1 MNIQLNELKSVLNA
15 QLRKND
21 VIANNLANMNSTGF
35 KRDVMFFDV
44 IQQKTGNTTQLNL
57 ETDFSQGPI
66 EQTDNPLDLAISG
79 KGFFVIEGERG
90 QAITR
95 NGHFSVDSEGYLI
108 TSSKNYLLGEGGRIN
123 LSLNGQDVRNIQIN
137 NEGEIYADEQYLDR
151 LRIVDLENHDSLKK
165 IQDNAFIMPPFKSVH
180 EVENPVILQG
190 HLEGSNVN
198 AVDEMIALI
207 EVERQFESI
216 QKVIHNH
223 DETMQKT
230 VNTVGRFR

>member
-1 MNIQLNELKSVLNA
+1 MNTQLNELKSVLNA
-15 QLRKND
+15 QLQKND
-21 VIANNLANMNSTGF
+21 VIANNLANLNSTGF
-35 KRDVMFFDV
+35 KRDVMFFDI
-44 IQQKTGNTTQLNL
+44 IQQKTGNATQLNL

-90 QAITR
+90 QAMTR
-95 NGHFSVDSEGYLI
+95 NGHFTVDPEGYLI
-108 TSSKNYLLGEGGRIN
+108 TSSNNYLVGEGGRIN

-137 NEGEIYADEQYLDR
+137 SEGEIYADDQYIDR
-151 LRIVDLENHDSLKK
+151 LRIVDLENYTSLKK
-165 IQDNAFIMPPFKSVH
+165 TRDNAFIIPDPNSVH
-180 EVENPVILQG
+180 EVENPTILQG

-198 AVDEMIALI
+198 AIDEMISLI
-207 EVERQFESI
+207 QVERQFESI
-216 QKVIHNH
+216 QKVIRNQ

>member
-35 KRDVMFFDV
+35 KRDVMFFDI
-44 IQQKTGNTTQLNL
+44 IQQKTGNATQLNL

-79 KGFFVIEGERG
+79 KGFFVIEDERD

-108 TSSKNYLLGEGGRIN
+108 TSSKKYLLGESGRIN

-137 NEGEIYADEQYLDR
+137 NEGEIYADDQYLDR
-151 LRIVDLENHDSLKK
+151 LRIVDLENYNSLKK
-165 IQDNAFIMPPFKSVH
+165 IQDNAFIMPHSKSVH
-180 EVENPVILQG
+180 EVENPIILQG

-198 AVDEMIALI
+198 AVDEMISLI